1 MSSEEDLKR
10 LFGIVRK
17 AADALQENQQQLA
30 QERIELES
38 IKSQAIEAIRQLNR
52 LPDQITDNV
61 TSAVRQAT
69 TQVAPAVL
77 RDLKGHL
84 TSELDMPL
92 ASAKVHIANATKIEQ
107 RLISALDGFDKRV
120 YKKLG
125 LGVLIA
131 SLGALLVMFVA
142 LYWERSALSDIMSQK
157 AQLQAEI
164 PQMQATADY
173 LRQHGGKIKFATCA
187 DSNGGQH
194 LCFVVR
200 QDNIQYRQ
208 NGTGSPMSVPDG
220 Y

>member
-10 LFGIVRK
+10 LFGIVKK
-17 AADALQENQQQLA
+17 AADALQENQKQLA

-120 YKKLG
+120 YQKLG
-125 LGVLIA
+125 LGVLIVA
-131 SLGALLVMFVA
+131 LGALLVMFVA
-142 LYWERSALSDIMSQK
+142 LYWERSSLSDIMSQK

-164 PQMQATADY
+164 PQLEMTVNQLTA
-173 LRQHGGKIKFATCA
+173 HGGKLSTNTCV
-187 DSNGGQH
+187 DSDKDNH
-194 LCFVVR
+194 LCVLVR
-200 QDNIQYRQ
+200 TRKDSFPTANPNLWYVI
-208 NGTGSPMSVPDG
+208 PEG